1 MATAFVLSLRPATL
15 QHYRM
20 PILEAIRLA
29 LAQIR
34 VQKLKSFFTLIGVAI
49 GVMFLIAIVSI
60 VEGMGRYM
68 EDDLVGK
75 IITKNSF
82 DLRRTPNIQLGDVD
96 ESEWRSWRSRPR
108 ITEDD
113 VPVVAAAL
121 PPSARWAM
129 VAGGSLTL
137 ESRYA
142 RPRRVDIKCVD
153 GAWFDIKNMGVSEG
167 RLPSPQEYALGTPVV
182 VIGEDARKHFFPGVS
197 PIGRELRIGRVP
209 YTVIGVAEKQG
220 SVFGMSMDRFAIV
233 PYHAP
238 VHRLIKRFKVIDGI
252 TIQTATE
259 QELAP
264 TMEVVRQVMRI
275 RHKLRPNSRDDFTLQ
290 TQDSALA
297 FWRKI
302 QGYLVLAGVALPAIG
317 LLVGSIVIMNIMLVA
332 VAERTHEI
340 GIRKA
345 LGAKRRDILSQF
357 LAESTTLAVIG
368 ASVGILAGFG
378 LAKLIAAVSP
388 LPAAVALWSVVVGVM
403 VGAGVGI
410 VSGVY
415 PATRAARLDPIAAL
429 RQE

>member
-1 MATAFVLSLRPATL
+1 
-15 QHYRM
+15 M
-20 PILEAIRLA
+20 PLFEAIRLA

-60 VEGMGRYM
+60 INGVGRYV

-75 IITKNSF
+75 LITKNSF
-82 DLRRTPNIQLGDVD
+82 EVRSRPNIQMGDMD
-96 ESEWRSWRSRPR
+96 ESEWRALRSRPR

-113 VPVVAAAL
+113 IPVVVASL
-121 PPSARWAM
+121 PPSARWS
-129 VAGGSLTL
+129 VEGSGSVSV

-142 RPRRVDIKCVD
+142 KPRTLTIQCVD

-167 RLPSPQEYALGTPVV
+167 RLPTTQEYELGTPVV
-182 VIGEDARKHFFPGVS
+182 VIGEEARKHFFPDL
-197 PIGRELRIGRVP
+197 PAIGREIRIGRVP
-209 YTVIGVAEKQG
+209 YTVIGIAEKQG
-220 SVFGMSMDRFAIV
+220 NAFGISLDKFAIV
-233 PYHAP
+233 PYKAP
-238 VHRLIKRFKVIDGI
+238 AHRLVNRFKVIDGI
-252 TIQTATE
+252 TIQ
-259 QELAP
+259 AP
-264 TMEVVRQVMRI
+264 TMQDMVSTMEVVRQTMRI
-275 RHKLRPNSRDDFTLQ
+275 QHRLRPGVPDDFSLQ
-290 TQDSALA
+290 TQDAALA

-345 LGAKRRDILSQF
+345 LGAKRSDILSQF
-357 LAESTTLAVIG
+357 LAESTTLAILG
-368 ASVGILAGFG
+368 AAVGIAAGFG
-378 LAKLIAAVSP
+378 LADLISAVTP
-388 LPAAVALWSVVVGVM
+388 LPAAVALWSVIVGVL
-403 VGAGVGI
+403 VGATVGI
-410 VSGVY
+410 ISGVY

>member
-1 MATAFVLSLRPATL
+1 V
-15 QHYRM
+15 
-20 PILEAIRLA
+20 PIFEAVRLA

-60 VEGMGRYM
+60 VEGVGRYM

-75 IITKNSF
+75 LITKNSF
-82 DLRRTPNIQLGDVD
+82 ELRSRPNIQMGDVD
-96 ESEWRSWRSRPR
+96 ESEYRSWRNRPR

-113 VPVVAAAL
+113 IPVVVASL
-121 PPSARWAM
+121 PPSARWSIQ
-129 VAGGSLTL
+129 AGGNLTL

-142 RPRRVDIKCVD
+142 KPRMVQVNCVD
-153 GAWFDIKNMGVSEG
+153 GAWFDIRNMGVSEG
-167 RLPSPQEYALGTPVV
+167 RVPTAQEYELGTPVV
-182 VIGEDARKHFFPGVS
+182 VIGEDVRKHFFPGIGAV
-197 PIGRELRIGRVP
+197 GREIRINRVP
-209 YTVIGVAEKQG
+209 YQVIGIAEKQG
-220 SVFGMSMDRFAIV
+220 NVFGISMDKFVIV
-233 PYHAP
+233 PYKTPA
-238 VHRLIKRFKVIDGI
+238 HRLVNRFKVIGGI
-252 TIQTATE
+252 TVQSPT
-259 QELAP
+259 QQDMVS
-264 TMEVVRQVMRI
+264 TMEVVRQAMRI
-275 RHKLRPNSRDDFTLQ
+275 QHRLRPTQPDDFSLQ

-345 LGAKRRDILSQF
+345 LGAKRIDILSQF
-357 LAESTTLAVIG
+357 LAESTTLAVLG
-368 ASVGILAGFG
+368 AAVGIAAGFG
-378 LAKLIAAVSP
+378 LAELIAAVSP
-388 LPAAVALWSVVVGVM
+388 LPAAVALWSIVVGVL

-410 VSGVY
+410 ISGVY

-429 RQE
+429 RQEN

>member
-1 MATAFVLSLRPATL
+1 
-15 QHYRM
+15 M
-20 PILEAIRLA
+20 PLLEAIRLA

-60 VEGMGRYM
+60 VEGVGRYM

-75 IITKNSF
+75 LITKNSF
-82 DLRRTPNIQLGDVD
+82 QLRRTPDIQMGDVD
-96 ESEWRSWRSRPR
+96 ESEWRTWRTRPR

-113 VPVVAAAL
+113 VPIVVAAL
-121 PPSARWAM
+121 PPSARWS
-129 VAGGSLTL
+129 VEAGGQVTL

-142 RPRRVDIKCVD
+142 KPRGVAIQCVE
-153 GAWFDIKNMGVSEG
+153 GAWFDIKNMSVSEG
-167 RLPSPQEYALGTPVV
+167 RLPTLQEYELGSPVV
-182 VIGEDARKHFFPGVS
+182 VIGDETRKHFFPSVS
-197 PIGRELRIGRVP
+197 AIGRELRIGRVP
-209 YTVIGVAEKQG
+209 YTVIGIAEKQG
-220 SVFGMSMDRFAIV
+220 SAFGISLDKFAIV
-233 PYHAP
+233 PYQAP
-238 VHRLIKRFKVIDGI
+238 AHRLVTRFKIIDGI
-252 TIQTATE
+252 TIQTLST
-259 QELAP
+259 QDMVS
-264 TMEVVRQVMRI
+264 TMEVVRQAMRI
-275 RHKLRPNSRDDFTLQ
+275 QHRLRPGVPDDFSLQ

-302 QGYLVLAGVALPAIG
+302 QGYLVLAGIALPAIG

-357 LAESTTLAVIG
+357 LAESTTLAIIG
-368 ASVGILAGFG
+368 AAVGIAAGFG
-378 LAKLIAAVSP
+378 LAELIAAISP
-388 LPAAVALWSVVVGVM
+388 LPAAVAVWSIVVGVL
-403 VGAGVGI
+403 VGATVGI
-410 VSGVY
+410 ISGVY

>member
-1 MATAFVLSLRPATL
+1 
-15 QHYRM
+15 M
-20 PILEAIRLA
+20 PIFEAVKLA

-60 VEGMGRYM
+60 VEGMGRYV

-75 IITKNSF
+75 LITKNSF
-82 DLRRTPNIQLGDVD
+82 ELRQRPNIQIGDV
-96 ESEWRSWRSRPR
+96 EEQEWRSWRSRPR

-113 VPVVAAAL
+113 VPVVVASL
-121 PPSARWAM
+121 PPSARWSIE
-129 VAGGSLTL
+129 GSGNIPF

-142 RPRRVDIKCVD
+142 KPRTVTVQCVD
-153 GAWFDIKNMGVSEG
+153 GSWFDIKNMGVSEG
-167 RLPSPQEYALGTPVV
+167 RLPTVQEYELGTPVV
-182 VIGEDARKHFFPGVS
+182 VIGEETRKHFFPGIGA
-197 PIGRELRIGRVP
+197 IGRELRIGRVP
-209 YTVIGVAEKQG
+209 YTVIGIAEKQG
-220 SVFGMSMDRFAIV
+220 SAFGMSLDKFAIV
-233 PYHAP
+233 PYRTPA
-238 VHRLIKRFKVIDGI
+238 HRLVNRFKVLDGI
-252 TIQTATE
+252 TIQ
-259 QELAP
+259 AP
-264 TMEVVRQVMRI
+264 TVQDMVSTMEVVRQAMRI
-275 RHKLRPNSRDDFTLQ
+275 QHKLRPGVPDDFSLQ

-297 FWRKI
+297 FWKKI

-317 LLVGSIVIMNIMLVA
+317 LIVGSIVIMNIMLVA

-345 LGAKRRDILSQF
+345 LGARRSDILSQF

-368 ASVGILAGFG
+368 ATVGIAAGFG
-378 LAKLIAAVSP
+378 LAELIAAVSP
-388 LPAAVALWSVVVGVM
+388 LPAAVALWSVVVGVL
-403 VGAGVGI
+403 VGATVGI

>member
-1 MATAFVLSLRPATL
+1 
-15 QHYRM
+15 M
-20 PILEAIRLA
+20 PILEAVKLA

-60 VEGMGRYM
+60 VEGAGRYV

-75 IITKNSF
+75 LITKNSF
-82 DLRRTPNIQLGDVD
+82 QLRQRPSIQIGDVD
-96 ESEWRSWRSRPR
+96 EQEWRSWRGRPR

-113 VPVVAAAL
+113 VPVVTGAL
-121 PPSARWAM
+121 PPSARWSIE
-129 VAGGSLTL
+129 GSGNLTF

-142 RPRRVDIKCVD
+142 KPRSVTIQCVD
-153 GAWFDIKNMGVSEG
+153 GAWFDIKNLGVQEG
-167 RLPSPQEYALGTPVV
+167 RLPSAQEYELGTPVV
-182 VIGEDARKHFFPGVS
+182 VIGEETRKHFFPSVN
-197 PIGRELRIGRVP
+197 PIGRELKIGRVP
-209 YTVIGVAEKQG
+209 YTVIGIAEKQG
-220 SVFGMSMDRFAIV
+220 SAFGVSMDKFAIV
-233 PYHAP
+233 PYRAP
-238 VHRLIKRFKVIDGI
+238 AHRLVKRFKVLDGI
-252 TIQTATE
+252 TIQAATM
-259 QELAP
+259 ADMVS
-264 TMEVVRQVMRI
+264 TMEVVRQAMRI
-275 RHKLRPNSRDDFTLQ
+275 QHRLRPGTPDDFSLQ
-290 TQDSALA
+290 TADSALA
-297 FWRKI
+297 FWKKI

-345 LGAKRRDILSQF
+345 LGAKRSDILSQF

-368 ASVGILAGFG
+368 AAVGIAAGFG
-378 LAKLIAAVSP
+378 LAELIAAVSP
-388 LPAAVALWSVVVGVM
+388 LPAAVALWSIVVGVL

-410 VSGVY
+410 ISGVY

>member
-1 MATAFVLSLRPATL
+1 
-15 QHYRM
+15 M
-20 PILEAIRLA
+20 PLFEAIRLA

-60 VEGMGRYM
+60 VEGVGRYM

-75 IITKNSF
+75 LITKNSF
-82 DLRRTPNIQLGDVD
+82 EVRSRPSIQMGDVD

-113 VPVVAAAL
+113 VPVVVAAL
-121 PPSARWAM
+121 PPSARWSIEAS
-129 VAGGSLTL
+129 GSLTF

-142 RPRRVDIKCVD
+142 NPRRVNIQCVD
-153 GAWFDIKNMGVSEG
+153 GAWFDIKNLGVSEG
-167 RLPSPQEYALGTPVV
+167 RLPSAQEYELGTPVV
-182 VIGEDARKHFFPGVS
+182 VIGEETRKHFFPSVS
-197 PIGRELRIGRVP
+197 ALGRELRIGRVP

-220 SVFGMSMDRFAIV
+220 SAFGISLDKFAIV
-233 PYHAP
+233 PYQAP
-238 VHRLIKRFKVIDGI
+238 AHRLVNRFKVIDGI
-252 TIQTATE
+252 TIQ
-259 QELAP
+259 AP
-264 TMEVVRQVMRI
+264 TQQDMVSTMEVVRQTMRI
-275 RHKLRPNSRDDFTLQ
+275 QHKLRPTVPDDFSLQ

-302 QGYLVLAGVALPAIG
+302 QGYLVLAGIALPAIG
-317 LLVGSIVIMNIMLVA
+317 LIVGSIVIMNIMLVA

-345 LGAKRRDILSQF
+345 LGAKRSDILSQF
-357 LAESTTLAVIG
+357 LAESTTLAIIG
-368 ASVGILAGFG
+368 ASLGIAAGFG
-378 LAKLIAAVSP
+378 LAELIAAVSP
-388 LPAAVALWSVVVGVM
+388 LPAAVAMWSVVVGVL
-403 VGAGVGI
+403 VGATVGI
-410 VSGVY
+410 ISGVY

>member
-1 MATAFVLSLRPATL
+1 
-15 QHYRM
+15 M
-20 PILEAIRLA
+20 PLFEAIRLA

-60 VEGMGRYM
+60 INGVGRYV

-75 IITKNSF
+75 LITKNSF
-82 DLRRTPNIQLGDVD
+82 EVRSRPNIQMGDMD
-96 ESEWRSWRSRPR
+96 ESEWRALRSRPR

-113 VPVVAAAL
+113 IPVVVASL
-121 PPSARWAM
+121 PPSARWS
-129 VAGGSLTL
+129 VEGSGSVSV

-142 RPRRVDIKCVD
+142 KPRTLTIQCVD

-167 RLPSPQEYALGTPVV
+167 RLPTAQEYELGTPVV
-182 VIGEDARKHFFPGVS
+182 VIGEEARKHFFPDL
-197 PIGRELRIGRVP
+197 PAIGREVRIGRVP
-209 YTVIGVAEKQG
+209 YTVIGIAEKQG
-220 SVFGMSMDRFAIV
+220 NAFGISLDKFAIV
-233 PYHAP
+233 PYKAP
-238 VHRLIKRFKVIDGI
+238 AHRLVNRFKVIDGI
-252 TIQTATE
+252 TIQ
-259 QELAP
+259 AP
-264 TMEVVRQVMRI
+264 TMQDMVSTMEVVRQTMRI
-275 RHKLRPNSRDDFTLQ
+275 QHRLRPGVPDDFSLQ
-290 TQDSALA
+290 TQDAALA

-345 LGAKRRDILSQF
+345 LGAKRSDILSQF
-357 LAESTTLAVIG
+357 LAESTTLAILG
-368 ASVGILAGFG
+368 AAVGIAAGFG
-378 LAKLIAAVSP
+378 LAELISAVTP
-388 LPAAVALWSVVVGVM
+388 LPAAVALWSVIVGVL
-403 VGAGVGI
+403 VGATVGI
-410 VSGVY
+410 ISGVY

>member
-1 MATAFVLSLRPATL
+1 
-15 QHYRM
+15 M

-60 VEGMGRYM
+60 VEGVGRYM

-75 IITKNSF
+75 LITKNSF
-82 DLRRTPNIQLGDVD
+82 DLRQRPNIQMGDVD
-96 ESEWRSWRSRPR
+96 ESERRAWRSRPR

-113 VPVVAAAL
+113 IPVVVSAL
-121 PPSARWAM
+121 PPSARWA
-129 VAGGSLTL
+129 VEANGNLAL

-142 RPRRVDIKCVD
+142 KPRNVQVICVD
-153 GAWFDIKNMGVSEG
+153 GSWFDIRNMGVSDG
-167 RLPSPQEYALGTPVV
+167 RLPSAQEYEMGTPVV
-182 VIGEDARKHFFPGVS
+182 VIGEETRKHFFPSVS

-209 YTVIGVAEKQG
+209 YTVIGIAEKQG
-220 SVFGMSMDRFAIV
+220 SAFGISLDKFVIT
-233 PYHAP
+233 PYRAP
-238 VHRLIKRFKVIDGI
+238 AHRLVNRFKVIDGI
-252 TIQTATE
+252 TIQAATTADMVS
-259 QELAP
+259 
-264 TMEVVRQVMRI
+264 TMEVVRQAMRVQH
-275 RHKLRPNSRDDFTLQ
+275 RLRPGVPDDFTMQ

-297 FWRKI
+297 FWKKI

-317 LLVGSIVIMNIMLVA
+317 LIVGSIVIMNIMLVA

-345 LGAKRRDILSQF
+345 LGARRSDILSQF
-357 LAESTTLAVIG
+357 LAESTTLALIG

-378 LAKLIAAVSP
+378 LAELIAAVSP
-388 LPAAVALWSVVVGVM
+388 LPAAVALWSVVVGVL
-403 VGAGVGI
+403 VGATVGI
-410 VSGVY
+410 ISGVY

>member
-1 MATAFVLSLRPATL
+1 VPLF
-15 QHYRM
+15 
-20 PILEAIRLA
+20 EAIKLA

-60 VEGMGRYM
+60 VEGVGRYM

-75 IITKNSF
+75 LITKNSF
-82 DLRRTPNIQLGDVD
+82 ELRTRPSIQMGDID
-96 ESEWRSWRSRPR
+96 ESEWRSWRNRPR

-113 VPVVAAAL
+113 VPVVVASL
-121 PPSARWAM
+121 PPSARWSTS
-129 VAGGSLTL
+129 GNGNLTV

-142 RPRRVDIKCVD
+142 KPRTLTIECVD
-153 GAWFDIKNMGVSEG
+153 GAWFDIKNMGVQEG
-167 RLPSPQEYALGTPVV
+167 RLPSAQEYELGTPVV
-182 VIGEDARKHFFPGVS
+182 VIGEETRKHFFPSVGA
-197 PIGRELRIGRVP
+197 IGRELRIGRVP
-209 YTVIGVAEKQG
+209 YTVIGIAEKQG
-220 SVFGMSMDRFAIV
+220 SAFGISLDKFAIV
-233 PYHAP
+233 PYKTPA
-238 VHRLIKRFKVIDGI
+238 HRLVNRFKVIDGI
-252 TIQTATE
+252 TIQSPT
-259 QELAP
+259 QQDMVS
-264 TMEVVRQVMRI
+264 TMEVVRQTMRI
-275 RHKLRPNSRDDFTLQ
+275 QHKLRPGVPDDFSLQ
-290 TQDSALA
+290 TQDAALA

-345 LGAKRRDILSQF
+345 LGAKRSDILSQF
-357 LAESTTLAVIG
+357 LAESTTLAIIG
-368 ASVGILAGFG
+368 ASVGIAAGFG

-388 LPAAVALWSVVVGVM
+388 LPAAVAMWSVVVGVL
-403 VGAGVGI
+403 VGATVGI
-410 VSGVY
+410 ISGVY